1 MDTRP
6 PQRYYNY
13 QRLIPLDRRVPLRR
27 GEFGVRSDLRGQELN
42 NLINRVTN
50 LLIYRNYNRVT
61 LKARSKGIEKLCS
74 IVDILR
80 NKIVGIYTIQKNYS
94 NRYRVPSERNRT
106 IRLPCMDCILTFQ
119 RPNNFN
125 MSFMGPK
132 PRGQMRRD
140 AIGRR
145 RTNFVRKRF
154 NRQGRGFRAGF
165 RGRGFNRR
173 GNFNR
178 GRGRF
183 NRRGNNGNN
192 RGGNNR
198 GNNVLQRGR
207 GGQRE
212 MRIRGGQ
219 NNNNGYNNNMN
230 SNNRGRGRGRGGQQ

>member
-50 LLIYRNYNRVT
+50 LLIYRNINRVT

-80 NKIVGIYTIQKNYS
+80 NKIVGIYTIQRNYS
-94 NRYRVPSERNRT
+94 NRYRVPNERNRI

-119 RPNNFN
+119 RPNNLN
-125 MSFMGPK
+125 TSFMAPK
-132 PRGQMRRD
+132 PRQQMRRNVV
-140 AIGRR
+140 GRR
-145 RTNFVRKRF
+145 GNFNRRRF
-154 NRQGRGFRAGF
+154 NRGGQRGFRAGF
-165 RGRGFNRR
+165 RGRRFG
-173 GNFNR
+173 R
-178 GRGRF
+178 GRGF
-183 NRRGNNGNN
+183 YRRGNN
-192 RGGNNR
+192 NNR
-198 GNNVLQRGR
+198 GNNVPQRGR

-212 MRIRGGQ
+212 MRIRGGNQ
-219 NNNNGYNNNMN
+219 MNNN
-230 SNNRGRGRGRGGQQ
+230 RGRGGQQ